1 MGLTADAMEAIFAYD
16 WPGNV
21 RELRNF
27 VERLAIMCPKQTVE
41 ADTIRRFLDHPAG
54 PARGSLRTPIS
65 TYDFKEARRLF
76 EREYLQQKLE
86 ENQGNI
92 TRTAE
97 MVGLERSHLHKK
109 LKSLDIIN

>member
-1 MGLTADAMEAIFAYD
+1 MQKHH

-27 VERLAIMCPKQTVE
+27 VERLAIMCADEIVE
-41 ADTIRRFLDHPAG
+41 ADTIRNFLGMPGPPPAA
-54 PARGSLRTPIS
+54 ARNTGMTAFTTSN
-65 TYDFKEARRLF
+65 FKEARRLF
-76 EREYLQQKLE
+76 EREYLQRKLE
-86 ENQGNI
+86 ENEGNI

-109 LKSLDIIN
+109 LKSLKIIN